1 MNGSRAK
8 KPRTMRADEILPEW
22 YRLQESAKI
31 AEEKEVKKARKLSN
45 DPVEFFRQIVGFEPT
60 NYQKN
65 LINLFLE
72 KQFVAMRWA
81 RQSGKS
87 WIAAALVLWYAI
99 THVDSYIGIVAPS
112 WRQAKLIIRRINF
125 FLRKLP
131 AGMYFRPMRT
141 MIRLTNGA
149 IIEAFPNNPDT
160 IRGPTLNMIY
170 WDEAN
175 FTNQDVDLWTAIL
188 FTISTTKGK
197 VLVSST
203 PWNTDSVFYRM
214 FHGEEFAEFGH
225 SHVTWKDALAPNG
238 PLDPKTLESIRK
250 QFEYD
255 PWRFRREC
263 EAEWAEDEQAWLPQ
277 TLITKCIATEKTL
290 GEELELWDFES
301 THRNA
306 TLFAGLDLGR
316 VQDHSVL
323 VVIEQVK
330 DNKYVLRHLKIF
342 ELGISYASVI
352 GYIKTLQDRW
362 GGFAKIRVDS
372 TNQDYVVEDMTN
384 SGIDNCEGVR
394 FSLPR
399 KQEMGTLLKQRMTNN
414 QFWYPYF
421 TWQKPYPGEWVSE
434 LNVERFE
441 LRKDGSI
448 ALNHPQGT
456 HDDCFWS
463 VALAL
468 YATVE
473 MQPEPFLAVIPR
485 RANKLQRVR
494 KDLAKRKVVGVTR

>member
-1 MNGSRAK
+1 MQPSQ
-8 KPRTMRADEILPEW
+8 ILPKW
-22 YRLQESAKI
+22 FSLQESERVVDEA
-31 AEEKEVKKARKLSN
+31 EVKKAKNLSKN
-45 DPVEFFRQIVGFEPT
+45 PEKFFKQIVGFEPT
-60 NYQKN
+60 SYQKD
-65 LINLFLE
+65 LIKLFLE

-87 WIAAALVLWYAI
+87 FIASAIILWYAI
-99 THVDSYIGIVAPS
+99 THPDCYVGIVAPS
-112 WRQAKLIIRRINF
+112 WRQAKLIIRRITY
-125 FLRKLP
+125 FLKNLP
-131 AGMYFRPMRT
+131 PGMYFKPMRT
-141 MIRLTNGA
+141 AIRFTNGA
-149 IIEAFPNNPDT
+149 VIEAFPNNPDT

-214 FHGEEFAEFGH
+214 FHSEEFAEFGR
-225 SHVTWKDALAPNG
+225 SHVTWKDALQPNG

-263 EAEWAEDEQAWLPQ
+263 EAEWAEDEQCWLPQ

-290 GEELELWDFES
+290 GEELELWSWEGPSRRGDFY
-301 THRNA
+301 
-306 TLFAGLDLGR
+306 AGLDLGK
-316 VQDHSVL
+316 VQDYSVL
-323 VVIEQVK
+323 AVVEHVRDK
-330 DNKYVLRHLKIF
+330 FLLRHLKIF
-342 ELGISYASVI
+342 DLGTSYASVI
-352 GYIKTLQDRW
+352 GYVKTLQDRW
-362 GGFAKIRVDS
+362 SGFRKIRVDC
-372 TNQDYVVEDMTN
+372 TNQDYVVEDMKN
-384 SGIDNCEGVR
+384 SGIENVEGVR
-394 FSLPR
+394 FTLPR
-399 KQEMGTLLKQRMTNN
+399 KQEMATLLKQRMINN

-421 TWQKPYPGEWVSE
+421 TWQKPYPSEYVTE

-448 ALNHPQGT
+448 AFNHPSGT
-456 HDDCFWS
+456 HDDVFWAT
-463 VALAL
+463 ALAL

-473 MQPEPFLAVIPR
+473 MTPEPVIEVIR
-485 RANKLQRVR
+485 F
-494 KDLAKRKVVGVTR
+494 G

>member
-1 MNGSRAK
+1 MDIS
-8 KPRTMRADEILPEW
+8 E
-22 YRLQESAKI
+22 
-31 AEEKEVKKARKLSN
+31 RKLSEIWLEAEKEREKLSEN
-45 DPVEFFRQIVGFEPT
+45 PITFFEQVVGFKPT
-60 NYQKN
+60 SYQVDLAKKFTEN
-65 LINLFLE
+65 
-72 KQFVAMRWA
+72 QFVCMRWC

-87 WIAAALVLWYAI
+87 WIAAALLLNYALMRPA
-99 THVDSYIGIVAPS
+99 SYIGIVAPG
-112 WRQAKLIIRRINF
+112 WRQSKLIIRRIRF

-131 AGMYFRPMRT
+131 KDLCPKPARTVLYFS
-141 MIRLTNGA
+141 NES

-160 IRGPTLNMIY
+160 IRGPTLQVIY

-175 FTNQDVDLWTAIL
+175 FTPGDIDLWTAIL

-203 PWNTDSVFYRM
+203 PWNTDSVFYKI
-214 FHGEEFAEFGH
+214 FHNPEFSDFSR
-225 SHVTWKDALAPNG
+225 SHVAWQQALEPNG
-238 PLDPKTLESIRK
+238 PLDKKTLEAIRK
-250 QFEYD
+250 QFEND

-263 EAEWAEDEQAWLPQ
+263 EAEWSEDESAWLPQ
-277 TLITKCIATEKTL
+277 SLITKCIATEKTL
-290 GEELELWDFES
+290 GEELELWDWEGVQKGS
-301 THRNA
+301 
-306 TLFAGLDLGR
+306 TLFAGVDLGR

-323 VVIEQVK
+323 VVIEQLK
-330 DNKYVLRHLKIF
+330 ESKYVLRHLKIF
-342 ELGISYASVI
+342 DLGISYASVI
-352 GYIKTLQDRW
+352 GYVKTLQDRW

-399 KQEMGTLLKQRMTNN
+399 KQEMATLLKQRMANN

-448 ALNHPQGT
+448 ALNHPSGT
-456 HDDCFWS
+456 HDDCFWAC
-463 VALAL
+463 ALAL
-468 YATVE
+468 FATVE
-473 MQPEPFLAVIPR
+473 MQPEPFLAVIS
-485 RANKLQRVR
+485 
-494 KDLAKRKVVGVTR
+494 TR